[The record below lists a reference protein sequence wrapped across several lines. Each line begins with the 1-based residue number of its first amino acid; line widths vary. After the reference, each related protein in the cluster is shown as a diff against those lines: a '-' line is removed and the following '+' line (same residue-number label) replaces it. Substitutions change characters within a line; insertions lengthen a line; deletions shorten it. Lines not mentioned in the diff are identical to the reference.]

1 MPTILYGNM
10 KGGVGK
16 TTNSVM
22 TAYQLAKLGYKTLV
36 CDLDPQAN
44 ATQLLRRTYGLQYR
58 SDLQIDKTM
67 MVALMDENIKP
78 AIVNIMDNLYLLPS
92 SEDFKNYPDFL
103 EMKFM
108 LDKEKIQ
115 AGDSN
120 TLQSEMSKVKEQ
132 RIAYF
137 AQQLAKVRDEYDFI
151 IIDVP
156 PTLSIFTDS
165 AIYATDFVIIVLQ
178 TQQRSL
184 DGAETFFEYLQQMY
198 NDYINVDFDILG
210 VLAVLLKNNAGLTTW
225 YVAPMFYF
233 MGVIAIII
241 SGIML
246 KKTKL
251 FAGETTPFIME
262 LPQYHMP
269 GVKNILLSMWE
280 RVKGYIIKAGTII
293 FLSTIV
299 IWFLM
304 NFGDAG
310 EGFGLLDSE
319 APDYM
324 EYSLMAGLG
333 NLLAWIFAPLGFAN
347 WQATATA
354 VTGLVAKENVVAT
367 VGIIT
372 QLGDFGEADP
382 QLWYGF
388 AQMLGGST
396 AAIVAFCA
404 FNLLCAPCFAAMG
417 TIRQQQRSAKW
428 FWITIGYMCGF
439 AWCVGCML
447 YQFVGL
453 ALGEVSFS
461 I

>member
-1 MPTILYGNM
+1 M

-44 ATQLLRRTYGLQYR
+44 ATQLLRRTYGLQHG

-78 AIVNIMDNLYLLPS
+78 AIVNVMDNLYLLPS

-108 LDKEKIQ
+108 LDNEKIQ

-165 AIYATDFVIIVLQ
+165 AIYAADFVIIVLQ

-198 NDYINVDFDILG
+198 NDYANVNFDILG
-210 VLAVLLKNNAGLTTW
+210 VLAVLLKNNAGLDSQ
-225 YVAPMFYF
+225 
-233 MGVIAIII
+233 I
-241 SGIML
+241 L
-246 KKTKL
+246 KD
-251 FAGETTPFIME
+251 AET
-262 LPQYHMP
+262 
-269 GVKNILLSMWE
+269 
-280 RVKGYIIKAGTII
+280 
-293 FLSTIV
+293 
-299 IWFLM
+299 
-304 NFGDAG
+304 
-310 EGFGLLDSE
+310 
-319 APDYM
+319 
-324 EYSLMAGLG
+324 
-333 NLLAWIFAPLGFAN
+333 
-347 WQATATA
+347 
-354 VTGLVAKENVVAT
+354 
-367 VGIIT
+367 
-372 QLGDFGEADP
+372 DFGKN
-382 QLWYGF
+382 
-388 AQMLGGST
+388 MLFDQIIRHMERLKRYDRTGIAEKGLT
-396 AAIVAFCA
+396 KYDMHDTRLHYIYNTLTKEIVSR
-404 FNLLCAPCFAAMG
+404 LKDKGVEL
-417 TIRQQQRSAKW
+417 K
-428 FWITIGYMCGF
+428 
-439 AWCVGCML
+439 
-447 YQFVGL
+447 
-453 ALGEVSFS
+453 
-461 I
+461 

>member
-44 ATQLLRRTYGLQYR
+44 ATQLLRRTYGLQHG

-108 LDKEKIQ
+108 LDNEKIQ

-165 AIYATDFVIIVLQ
+165 AIYAADFVIIVLQ

-198 NDYINVDFDILG
+198 NDYANVDFDILG
-210 VLAVLLKNNAGLTTW
+210 VLAVLLKNNAGLDSQ
-225 YVAPMFYF
+225 
-233 MGVIAIII
+233 I
-241 SGIML
+241 L
-246 KKTKL
+246 KD
-251 FAGETTPFIME
+251 AET
-262 LPQYHMP
+262 
-269 GVKNILLSMWE
+269 
-280 RVKGYIIKAGTII
+280 
-293 FLSTIV
+293 
-299 IWFLM
+299 
-304 NFGDAG
+304 
-310 EGFGLLDSE
+310 
-319 APDYM
+319 
-324 EYSLMAGLG
+324 
-333 NLLAWIFAPLGFAN
+333 
-347 WQATATA
+347 
-354 VTGLVAKENVVAT
+354 
-367 VGIIT
+367 
-372 QLGDFGEADP
+372 DFGKN
-382 QLWYGF
+382 
-388 AQMLGGST
+388 MLFDQIIRHMERLKRYDRTGIAEKGLT
-396 AAIVAFCA
+396 KYDMHDTRLHYIYNTLTKEIVSR
-404 FNLLCAPCFAAMG
+404 LKDKGVEL
-417 TIRQQQRSAKW
+417 K
-428 FWITIGYMCGF
+428 
-439 AWCVGCML
+439 
-447 YQFVGL
+447 
-453 ALGEVSFS
+453 
-461 I
+461 

>member
-1 MPTILYGNM
+1 MPAILYGNM

-44 ATQLLRRTYGLQYR
+44 ATQLLRRTYGLQHG

-78 AIVNIMDNLYLLPS
+78 AIVIIMDNLYLLPS

-115 AGDSN
+115 SGDSN

-198 NDYINVDFDILG
+198 NDYANVDFDILG
-210 VLAVLLKNNAGLTTW
+210 VLAVLLKNNAGLDSQ
-225 YVAPMFYF
+225 
-233 MGVIAIII
+233 I
-241 SGIML
+241 L
-246 KKTKL
+246 KD
-251 FAGETTPFIME
+251 AET
-262 LPQYHMP
+262 
-269 GVKNILLSMWE
+269 
-280 RVKGYIIKAGTII
+280 
-293 FLSTIV
+293 
-299 IWFLM
+299 
-304 NFGDAG
+304 
-310 EGFGLLDSE
+310 
-319 APDYM
+319 
-324 EYSLMAGLG
+324 
-333 NLLAWIFAPLGFAN
+333 
-347 WQATATA
+347 
-354 VTGLVAKENVVAT
+354 
-367 VGIIT
+367 
-372 QLGDFGEADP
+372 DFGKD
-382 QLWYGF
+382 
-388 AQMLGGST
+388 MLFDQIIRHMERLKRYDRTGIAEKGLT
-396 AAIVAFCA
+396 KYDMHDTRLHYIYNTLTKEIVSR
-404 FNLLCAPCFAAMG
+404 LRDKGVEL
-417 TIRQQQRSAKW
+417 K
-428 FWITIGYMCGF
+428 
-439 AWCVGCML
+439 
-447 YQFVGL
+447 
-453 ALGEVSFS
+453 
-461 I
+461 

>member
-1 MPTILYGNM
+1 MPAILYGNM

-44 ATQLLRRTYGLQYR
+44 ATQLLRRTYGLQHG

-115 AGDSN
+115 SGDSN

-198 NDYINVDFDILG
+198 NDYANVDFDILG
-210 VLAVLLKNNAGLTTW
+210 VLAVLLKNNAGLDSQ
-225 YVAPMFYF
+225 
-233 MGVIAIII
+233 I
-241 SGIML
+241 L
-246 KKTKL
+246 KD
-251 FAGETTPFIME
+251 AET
-262 LPQYHMP
+262 
-269 GVKNILLSMWE
+269 
-280 RVKGYIIKAGTII
+280 
-293 FLSTIV
+293 
-299 IWFLM
+299 
-304 NFGDAG
+304 
-310 EGFGLLDSE
+310 
-319 APDYM
+319 
-324 EYSLMAGLG
+324 
-333 NLLAWIFAPLGFAN
+333 
-347 WQATATA
+347 
-354 VTGLVAKENVVAT
+354 
-367 VGIIT
+367 
-372 QLGDFGEADP
+372 DFGKD
-382 QLWYGF
+382 
-388 AQMLGGST
+388 MLFDQIIRHMERLKRYDRTGIAEKGLT
-396 AAIVAFCA
+396 KYDMHDTRLHYIYNTLTKEIVSR
-404 FNLLCAPCFAAMG
+404 LKDKGVEL
-417 TIRQQQRSAKW
+417 K
-428 FWITIGYMCGF
+428 
-439 AWCVGCML
+439 
-447 YQFVGL
+447 
-453 ALGEVSFS
+453 
-461 I
+461 

>member
-1 MPTILYGNM
+1 MLMPAILYGNM

-44 ATQLLRRTYGLQYR
+44 ATQLLRRTYGLQHG

-115 AGDSN
+115 TGDST

-198 NDYINVDFDILG
+198 NDYANVDFDILG
-210 VLAVLLKNNAGLTTW
+210 VLAVLLKNNAGLDSQ
-225 YVAPMFYF
+225 
-233 MGVIAIII
+233 I
-241 SGIML
+241 L
-246 KKTKL
+246 KD
-251 FAGETTPFIME
+251 AET
-262 LPQYHMP
+262 
-269 GVKNILLSMWE
+269 
-280 RVKGYIIKAGTII
+280 
-293 FLSTIV
+293 
-299 IWFLM
+299 
-304 NFGDAG
+304 
-310 EGFGLLDSE
+310 
-319 APDYM
+319 
-324 EYSLMAGLG
+324 
-333 NLLAWIFAPLGFAN
+333 
-347 WQATATA
+347 
-354 VTGLVAKENVVAT
+354 
-367 VGIIT
+367 
-372 QLGDFGEADP
+372 DFGKD
-382 QLWYGF
+382 
-388 AQMLGGST
+388 MLFDQIIRHMERLKRYDRTGIAEKDLT
-396 AAIVAFCA
+396 KYDMHDTRLHYIYNTLTKEIVSR
-404 FNLLCAPCFAAMG
+404 LKDKGVEL
-417 TIRQQQRSAKW
+417 K
-428 FWITIGYMCGF
+428 
-439 AWCVGCML
+439 
-447 YQFVGL
+447 
-453 ALGEVSFS
+453 
-461 I
+461 

>member
-210 VLAVLLKNNAGLTTW
+210 VLAVLLKNNAGLDSQ
-225 YVAPMFYF
+225 
-233 MGVIAIII
+233 I
-241 SGIML
+241 L
-246 KKTKL
+246 KD
-251 FAGETTPFIME
+251 AET
-262 LPQYHMP
+262 
-269 GVKNILLSMWE
+269 
-280 RVKGYIIKAGTII
+280 
-293 FLSTIV
+293 
-299 IWFLM
+299 
-304 NFGDAG
+304 
-310 EGFGLLDSE
+310 
-319 APDYM
+319 
-324 EYSLMAGLG
+324 
-333 NLLAWIFAPLGFAN
+333 
-347 WQATATA
+347 
-354 VTGLVAKENVVAT
+354 
-367 VGIIT
+367 
-372 QLGDFGEADP
+372 DFGKD
-382 QLWYGF
+382 
-388 AQMLGGST
+388 MLFDQIIRHMERLKRYDRTGIAEKGLTKYDMHDTRLHYIYNTLTKEIVSRLKDKGGE
-396 AAIVAFCA
+396 
-404 FNLLCAPCFAAMG
+404 L
-417 TIRQQQRSAKW
+417 K
-428 FWITIGYMCGF
+428 
-439 AWCVGCML
+439 
-447 YQFVGL
+447 
-453 ALGEVSFS
+453 
-461 I
+461 

>member
-22 TAYQLAKLGYKTLV
+22 TAYKLAKLGYKTLV

-44 ATQLLRRTYGLQYR
+44 ATQLLRRTYGLQHG

-78 AIVNIMDNLYLLPS
+78 AIVNVMDNLYLLPS

-108 LDKEKIQ
+108 LDNEKIQ

-165 AIYATDFVIIVLQ
+165 AIYAADFVIIVLQ

-198 NDYINVDFDILG
+198 NDYANVDFDILG
-210 VLAVLLKNNAGLTTW
+210 VLAVLLKNNAGLDSQ
-225 YVAPMFYF
+225 
-233 MGVIAIII
+233 I
-241 SGIML
+241 L
-246 KKTKL
+246 KD
-251 FAGETTPFIME
+251 AET
-262 LPQYHMP
+262 
-269 GVKNILLSMWE
+269 
-280 RVKGYIIKAGTII
+280 
-293 FLSTIV
+293 
-299 IWFLM
+299 
-304 NFGDAG
+304 
-310 EGFGLLDSE
+310 
-319 APDYM
+319 
-324 EYSLMAGLG
+324 
-333 NLLAWIFAPLGFAN
+333 
-347 WQATATA
+347 
-354 VTGLVAKENVVAT
+354 
-367 VGIIT
+367 
-372 QLGDFGEADP
+372 DFGKN
-382 QLWYGF
+382 
-388 AQMLGGST
+388 MLFDQIIRHMERLKRYDRTGIAEKGLT
-396 AAIVAFCA
+396 KYDMHDTRLHYIYNTLTKEIVSR
-404 FNLLCAPCFAAMG
+404 LKDKGVEL
-417 TIRQQQRSAKW
+417 K
-428 FWITIGYMCGF
+428 
-439 AWCVGCML
+439 
-447 YQFVGL
+447 
-453 ALGEVSFS
+453 
-461 I
+461 

>member
-1 MPTILYGNM
+1 MPAILYGNM

-44 ATQLLRRTYGLQYR
+44 ATQLLRRTYGLQHG

-108 LDKEKIQ
+108 LDKKKIQ

-198 NDYINVDFDILG
+198 NDYANVDFDILG
-210 VLAVLLKNNAGLTTW
+210 VLAVLLKNNAGLDSQ
-225 YVAPMFYF
+225 
-233 MGVIAIII
+233 I
-241 SGIML
+241 L
-246 KKTKL
+246 KD
-251 FAGETTPFIME
+251 AET
-262 LPQYHMP
+262 
-269 GVKNILLSMWE
+269 
-280 RVKGYIIKAGTII
+280 
-293 FLSTIV
+293 
-299 IWFLM
+299 
-304 NFGDAG
+304 
-310 EGFGLLDSE
+310 
-319 APDYM
+319 
-324 EYSLMAGLG
+324 
-333 NLLAWIFAPLGFAN
+333 
-347 WQATATA
+347 
-354 VTGLVAKENVVAT
+354 
-367 VGIIT
+367 
-372 QLGDFGEADP
+372 DFGND
-382 QLWYGF
+382 
-388 AQMLGGST
+388 MLFDQIIRHMERLKRYDRTGIAEKDLT
-396 AAIVAFCA
+396 KYDMHDTRLHYIYNTLTKEIVSR
-404 FNLLCAPCFAAMG
+404 LKDKGVEL
-417 TIRQQQRSAKW
+417 K
-428 FWITIGYMCGF
+428 
-439 AWCVGCML
+439 
-447 YQFVGL
+447 
-453 ALGEVSFS
+453 
-461 I
+461 